1 MAKLQSTKGGA
12 SPSIQGIKRTKTTT
26 PEKSFRFML
35 LGVSIP
41 RILARWQSSYPWIK
55 NLPETNADQT
65 MSRPPGRSKV
75 VSPGNVS
82 RAGTSG
88 PNPTPVASE
97 TPIQHKLYFKLHM
110 RIHLDPG
117 QRAKPNACGQCD
129 YTTDNKG
136 HFNQHMRTHLDP
148 GQRAKLHA
156 CGSATTQPITRAI
169 SSSTCAP
176 TPHPRGNSSYHRLD
190 GYACGD
196 YDQKMHRPYGLT
208 ILLSKVQIVCAS
220 NTMDSF
226 LRTKFK

>member
-88 PNPTPVASE
+88 PNPTPVASATTQPITRAISSCTCASTWTRGNGPNP
-97 TPIQHKLYFKLHM
+97 TPV
-110 RIHLDPG
+110 
-117 QRAKPNACGQCD
+117 A
-129 YTTDNKG
+129 
-136 HFNQHMRTHLDP
+136 
-148 GQRAKLHA
+148 
-156 CGSATTQPITRAI
+156 SATTQPITRAI
-169 SSSTCAP
+169 STSTCVP
-176 TPHPRGNSSYHRLD
+176 TWIRGSGPNSTPVAVRL
-190 GYACGD
+190 
-196 YDQKMHRPYGLT
+196 HNR
-208 ILLSKVQIVCAS
+208 
-220 NTMDSF
+220 
-226 LRTKFK
+226 